1 MTDDGLGRPLQDLR
15 ISVTDRCNFRCDYC
29 MPIENYGHN
38 HNFLPKSEILSFEEI
53 TIIVESMLKLGLKK
67 VRITGGEPL
76 LRKDICLLISMIRNL
91 DSELEIAMTTNGT
104 LLGKYANK
112 LFQAGLNRVT
122 VSLDAIEADL
132 FRKLSSTNITPEH
145 ILSGISSAINA
156 GLPVKVNTVIMK
168 NYNEDQIIP
177 LVRNFHSMNIPIRFI
192 EYMDVGGTNNWNYDQ
207 VVTGQEIR
215 DVITEHFGNMSA
227 NESDYFGEV
236 SNYWRLKD
244 GYVIGFIESVS
255 NPFCSS
261 CTRARIS
268 ANGNM
273 YTCLFANKGNNLK
286 SLFELNADKE
296 DIGLAVKAIWEKRT
310 DRYSEIRGK
319 LNHNPMPVEMHF
331 IGG

>member
-91 DSELEIAMTTNGT
+91 DSELDIAMTTNGT

-122 VSLDAIEADL
+122 VSLDAIETDL

-296 DIGLAVKAIWEKRT
+296 DIGLAIKAIWEKRT

>member
-91 DSELEIAMTTNGT
+91 DSELDIAMTTNGT

>member
-29 MPIENYGHN
+29 MPIEKYGHN

-76 LRKDICLLISMIRNL
+76 LRKDICLLISMIRKL
-91 DSELEIAMTTNGT
+91 DPELDIAMTTNGT

-112 LFQAGLNRVT
+112 LLNAGLNRVT
-122 VSLDAIEADL
+122 VSLDAIEDDL
-132 FRKLSSTNITPEH
+132 FKQISNTKITPEH
-145 ILSGISSAINA
+145 ILSGISSAINV

-168 NYNEDQIIP
+168 NYNESQIIP

-192 EYMDVGGTNNWNYDQ
+192 EYMDVGGTKNWNYDQ

-215 DVITEHFGNMSA
+215 DVIIEHFGNVSA
-227 NESDYFGEV
+227 NESDYYGEV
-236 SNYWRLKD
+236 SNYWRLND
-244 GYVIGFIESVS
+244 GYMIGFIESVS

-273 YTCLFANKGNNLK
+273 YTCLFTNKGNDLK
-286 SLFELNADKE
+286 SLFDLNADKE
-296 DIGLAVKAIWEKRT
+296 DIRLAIKAIWEKRT

-319 LNHNPMPVEMHF
+319 LSHNPMPVEMHF

>member
-1 MTDDGLGRPLQDLR
+1 MTADGLGRPLQDLR

-29 MPIENYGHN
+29 MPIEKYGHN
-38 HNFLPKSEILSFEEI
+38 HNFLPKSEILSFEQI

-91 DSELEIAMTTNGT
+91 DSELDIAMTTNGT

-122 VSLDAIEADL
+122 VSLDAIDADL
-132 FRKLSSTNITPEH
+132 FRKLSNTNITPEH

-156 GLPVKVNTVIMK
+156 GLPVKVNTVIIK
-168 NYNEDQIIP
+168 NYNDDQIIP
-177 LVRNFHSMNIPIRFI
+177 LVRKFHSINIPIRFI
-192 EYMDVGGTNNWNYDQ
+192 EYMDVGGTKNWNYDQ

-215 DVITEHFGNMSA
+215 DVITESFGNVSA
-227 NESDYFGEV
+227 NESDYYGEV

-244 GYVIGFIESVS
+244 GYIIGFIESVS

-273 YTCLFANKGNNLK
+273 YTCLFANKGNDLK
-286 SLFELNADKE
+286 SLFDLNADKE

-319 LNHNPMPVEMHF
+319 LSHNPMPVEMHF

>member
-29 MPIENYGHN
+29 MPIEKYEHN

-76 LRKDICLLISMIRNL
+76 LRKDICLLISMIRKL
-91 DSELEIAMTTNGT
+91 DPELDIAMTTNGT

-112 LFQAGLNRVT
+112 LLNAGLNRVT
-122 VSLDAIEADL
+122 VSLDAIEDDL
-132 FRKLSSTNITPEH
+132 FKQISNTKITPEH
-145 ILSGISSAINA
+145 ILSGISSAINV

-168 NYNEDQIIP
+168 NYNESQIIP

-192 EYMDVGGTNNWNYDQ
+192 EYMDVGGTKNWNYDQ

-215 DVITEHFGNMSA
+215 DVIIEHFGNVSA
-227 NESDYFGEV
+227 NESDYYGEV
-236 SNYWRLKD
+236 SNYWRLND
-244 GYVIGFIESVS
+244 GYMIGFIESVS

-273 YTCLFANKGNNLK
+273 YTCLFTNKGNDLK
-286 SLFELNADKE
+286 SLFDLNADKE
-296 DIGLAVKAIWEKRT
+296 DIRLAIKAIWEKRT

-319 LNHNPMPVEMHF
+319 LSHNPMPVEMHF

>member
-29 MPIENYGHN
+29 MPIEKYGHN

-91 DSELEIAMTTNGT
+91 DSELDIAMTTNGT

-122 VSLDAIEADL
+122 VSLDAIEEDL
-132 FRKLSSTNITPEH
+132 FRKLSSTSITPEH

-177 LVRNFHSMNIPIRFI
+177 LVRKFHSMNIPIRFI
-192 EYMDVGGTNNWNYDQ
+192 EYMDVGGTKNWNYDQ

-215 DVITEHFGNMSA
+215 DVITESFGNVSA
-227 NESDYFGEV
+227 NESDYYGEV

-244 GYVIGFIESVS
+244 GYIIGFIESVS

-273 YTCLFANKGNNLK
+273 YTCLFANKGNDLK
-286 SLFELNADKE
+286 SLFDLNADKE

-319 LNHNPMPVEMHF
+319 LSHNPMPVEMHF

>member
-29 MPIENYGHN
+29 MPIEKYGHN

-91 DSELEIAMTTNGT
+91 DSELDIAMTTNGT

-177 LVRNFHSMNIPIRFI
+177 LVRKFHSMNIPIRFI
-192 EYMDVGGTNNWNYDQ
+192 EYMDVGGTKNWNYDQ

-215 DVITEHFGNMSA
+215 DVITESFGNVSA
-227 NESDYFGEV
+227 NESDYYGEV

-244 GYVIGFIESVS
+244 GYIIGFIESVS

-273 YTCLFANKGNNLK
+273 YTCLFANKGNDLK
-286 SLFELNADKE
+286 SLFDLNADKE

-319 LNHNPMPVEMHF
+319 LSHNPMPVEMHF

>member
-1 MTDDGLGRPLQDLR
+1 MTADGLGRPLQDLR

-29 MPIENYGHN
+29 MPIEKYGHN
-38 HNFLPKSEILSFEEI
+38 HNFLPKSEILSFEQI

-91 DSELEIAMTTNGT
+91 DSELDIAMTTNGT

-156 GLPVKVNTVIMK
+156 GLPVKVNTVIIK
-168 NYNEDQIIP
+168 NYNDDQIIP
-177 LVRNFHSMNIPIRFI
+177 LVRTFHSMNIPIRFI
-192 EYMDVGGTNNWNYDQ
+192 EYMDVGGTKNWNYDQ

-215 DVITEHFGNMSA
+215 DVITESFGNVSA
-227 NESDYFGEV
+227 NESDYYGEV

-244 GYVIGFIESVS
+244 GYIIGFIESVS

-273 YTCLFANKGNNLK
+273 YTCLFANKGNDLK
-286 SLFELNADKE
+286 SLFDLNADKE

-319 LNHNPMPVEMHF
+319 LSHNPMPVEMHF

>member
-145 ILSGISSAINA
+145 ILSGISLAINA

-296 DIGLAVKAIWEKRT
+296 DIGLAIKAIWEKRT

>member
-1 MTDDGLGRPLQDLR
+1 
-15 ISVTDRCNFRCDYC
+15 
-29 MPIENYGHN
+29 MPIEKYGHN

-76 LRKDICLLISMIRNL
+76 LRKDICLLISMIRKL
-91 DSELEIAMTTNGT
+91 DSELDIAMTTNGT

-122 VSLDAIEADL
+122 VSLDAIEEDL
-132 FRKLSSTNITPEH
+132 FRKLSSTSITPEH

-192 EYMDVGGTNNWNYDQ
+192 EYMDVGGTKNWNYDQ

-215 DVITEHFGNMSA
+215 DVITESFGNVSA
-227 NESDYFGEV
+227 NESDYYGEV

-273 YTCLFANKGNNLK
+273 YTCLFANKGNDLK
-286 SLFELNADKE
+286 SLFDLNADKE

-319 LNHNPMPVEMHF
+319 LSHNPMPVEMHF

>member
-29 MPIENYGHN
+29 MPVEKYGHN
-38 HNFLPKSEILSFEEI
+38 HDFLPKSEILSFEEI

-76 LRKDICLLISMIRNL
+76 LRKDICVLISMIRNL
-91 DSELEIAMTTNGT
+91 DQDLDIAMTTNGT

-112 LFQAGLNRVT
+112 LFDAGLNRVT
-122 VSLDAIEADL
+122 VSLDAIEPEL
-132 FRKLSSTNITPEH
+132 FKELSNSNITPQH
-145 ILSGISSAINA
+145 ILSGIESAINA
-156 GLPVKVNTVIMK
+156 GLPVKVNTVIIR

-177 LVRNFHSMNIPIRFI
+177 LVTNFQSMNIPIRFI
-192 EYMDVGGTNNWNYDQ
+192 EYMDVGGTKNWNYEQ

-215 DVITEHFGNMSA
+215 DIIIAHFGNVSA
-227 NESDYFGEV
+227 NEQDYYGEV
-236 SNYWRLKD
+236 SNYWQLND
-244 GYVIGFIESVS
+244 GYIIGFIESVS
-255 NPFCSS
+255 KPFCSS

-273 YTCLFANKGNNLK
+273 YTCLFAHKGNDLK
-286 SLFELNADKE
+286 SLFNLNADKE

-319 LNHNPMPVEMHF
+319 LSHNLMPVEMHF

>member
-296 DIGLAVKAIWEKRT
+296 DIGLAIKAIWEKRT

>member
-1 MTDDGLGRPLQDLR
+1 MTEDGLGRPLQDLR

-29 MPIENYGHN
+29 MPIEKYGHN

-76 LRKDICLLISMIRNL
+76 LRKDICLLISMIRKL
-91 DSELEIAMTTNGT
+91 DSELDIAMTTNGT

-122 VSLDAIEADL
+122 VSLDAIEEDL
-132 FRKLSSTNITPEH
+132 FRKLSSTSITPEH

-192 EYMDVGGTNNWNYDQ
+192 EYMDVGGTKNWNYDQ

-215 DVITEHFGNMSA
+215 DVITESFGNVSA
-227 NESDYFGEV
+227 NESDYYGEV

-273 YTCLFANKGNNLK
+273 YTCLFANKGNDLK
-286 SLFELNADKE
+286 SLFDLNADKE

-319 LNHNPMPVEMHF
+319 LSHNPMPVEMHF

>member
-132 FRKLSSTNITPEH
+132 FRKLSSTNITPEQ
-145 ILSGISSAINA
+145 ILSGISLAINA

-273 YTCLFANKGNNLK
+273 YTCLFANKGNDLK

-296 DIGLAVKAIWEKRT
+296 DIGLAIKAIWEKRT

>member
-1 MTDDGLGRPLQDLR
+1 MTADGLGRPLQDLR

-29 MPIENYGHN
+29 MPIEKYGHN
-38 HNFLPKSEILSFEEI
+38 HNFLPKSEILSFEQI

-91 DSELEIAMTTNGT
+91 DSELDIAMTTNGT

-156 GLPVKVNTVIMK
+156 GLPVKVNTVIIK
-168 NYNEDQIIP
+168 NYNDDQIIP
-177 LVRNFHSMNIPIRFI
+177 LVRKFHSINIPIRFI
-192 EYMDVGGTNNWNYDQ
+192 EYMDVGGTKNWNYDQ

-215 DVITEHFGNMSA
+215 DVITKSFGNVSA
-227 NESDYFGEV
+227 NESDYYGEV

-244 GYVIGFIESVS
+244 GYIIGFIESVS

-273 YTCLFANKGNNLK
+273 YTCLFANKGNDLK
-286 SLFELNADKE
+286 SLFDLNADKE

-310 DRYSEIRGK
+310 DRYSELRGK
-319 LNHNPMPVEMHF
+319 LSHNPMPVEMHF

>member
-29 MPIENYGHN
+29 MPIEKYGHN

-91 DSELEIAMTTNGT
+91 DSELDIAMTTNGT

-156 GLPVKVNTVIMK
+156 GLPVKVNTVIIK
-168 NYNEDQIIP
+168 NYNDDQIIP
-177 LVRNFHSMNIPIRFI
+177 LVRKFHSMNIPIRFI
-192 EYMDVGGTNNWNYDQ
+192 EYMDVGGTKNWNYDQ

-215 DVITEHFGNMSA
+215 DVITESFGNVSA
-227 NESDYFGEV
+227 NESDYYGEV

-273 YTCLFANKGNNLK
+273 YTCLFANKGNDLK
-286 SLFELNADKE
+286 SLFDLNADKE

-319 LNHNPMPVEMHF
+319 LSHNPMPVEMHF

>member
-91 DSELEIAMTTNGT
+91 DSELDIAMTTNGT

-192 EYMDVGGTNNWNYDQ
+192 EYMDVGGTNNGNYDQ

-296 DIGLAVKAIWEKRT
+296 DIGLAIKAIWEKRT

>member
-29 MPIENYGHN
+29 MPIEKYGHN

-76 LRKDICLLISMIRNL
+76 LRKDICLLISMIRKL
-91 DSELEIAMTTNGT
+91 DPELDIAMTTNGT

-112 LFQAGLNRVT
+112 LLNAGLNRVT
-122 VSLDAIEADL
+122 VSLDAIEDDL
-132 FRKLSSTNITPEH
+132 FKQISNTKITPEH
-145 ILSGISSAINA
+145 ILSGISSAINV

-168 NYNEDQIIP
+168 NYNESQIIP

-192 EYMDVGGTNNWNYDQ
+192 EYMDVGGTKNWNYDQ

-215 DVITEHFGNMSA
+215 DVIIEHFGNVSA
-227 NESDYFGEV
+227 NESDYYGEV
-236 SNYWRLKD
+236 SNYWRLND
-244 GYVIGFIESVS
+244 GYMIGFIESVS
-255 NPFCSS
+255 NPFCSA

-273 YTCLFANKGNNLK
+273 YTCLFTNKGNDLK
-286 SLFELNADKE
+286 SLFDLNADKE
-296 DIGLAVKAIWEKRT
+296 DIRLAIKAIWEKRT

-319 LNHNPMPVEMHF
+319 LSHNPMPVEMHF

>member
-91 DSELEIAMTTNGT
+91 DSELDIAMTTNGT

-296 DIGLAVKAIWEKRT
+296 DIGLAIKAIWEKRT

>member
-29 MPIENYGHN
+29 MPIEKYGHN

-76 LRKDICLLISMIRNL
+76 LRKDICLLISMIRKL
-91 DSELEIAMTTNGT
+91 DPELDIAMTTNGT

-112 LFQAGLNRVT
+112 LLNAGLNRVT
-122 VSLDAIEADL
+122 VSLDAIEDDL
-132 FRKLSSTNITPEH
+132 FKQISNTKITPEH
-145 ILSGISSAINA
+145 ILSGISSAINV

-168 NYNEDQIIP
+168 NYNESQIIP

-192 EYMDVGGTNNWNYDQ
+192 EYMDVGGTKNWNYDQ

-215 DVITEHFGNMSA
+215 DVIIEHFGNVSA
-227 NESDYFGEV
+227 NESDYYGEV
-236 SNYWRLKD
+236 SNYWRLND
-244 GYVIGFIESVS
+244 GYMIGFIESVS

-273 YTCLFANKGNNLK
+273 YTCLFTDKGNDLK
-286 SLFELNADKE
+286 SLFDLNADKE
-296 DIGLAVKAIWEKRT
+296 DIRLAIKAIWEKRT

-319 LNHNPMPVEMHF
+319 LSHNPMPVEMHF

>member
-1 MTDDGLGRPLQDLR
+1 
-15 ISVTDRCNFRCDYC
+15 

-145 ILSGISSAINA
+145 ILSGISLAINA

-296 DIGLAVKAIWEKRT
+296 DIGLAIKAIWEKRT

>member
-145 ILSGISSAINA
+145 ILSGISLAINA

>member
-91 DSELEIAMTTNGT
+91 DSELDIAMTTNGT

-145 ILSGISSAINA
+145 ILSGISLAINA

>member
-91 DSELEIAMTTNGT
+91 DSELDIAMTTNGT

-132 FRKLSSTNITPEH
+132 FRKLSSTSITPEH

-273 YTCLFANKGNNLK
+273 YTCLFANKGNDLK

>member
-91 DSELEIAMTTNGT
+91 DSELDIAMTTNGT

-145 ILSGISSAINA
+145 ILSGISLAINA

-296 DIGLAVKAIWEKRT
+296 DIGLAIKAIWEKRT

>member
-145 ILSGISSAINA
+145 ILSGISLAINA

-273 YTCLFANKGNNLK
+273 YTCLFANKGNDLK

-296 DIGLAVKAIWEKRT
+296 DIGLAIKAIWEKRT

>member
-132 FRKLSSTNITPEH
+132 FRKLSSTNITPEQ
-145 ILSGISSAINA
+145 ILSGISLAINA

-273 YTCLFANKGNNLK
+273 YTCLFANKGNDLK

-296 DIGLAVKAIWEKRT
+296 DIGLAIKAIWEKRT

-319 LNHNPMPVEMHF
+319 LNYNPMPVEMHF